1 MDDME
6 RETLISCEGLYVG
19 YEGKSVAGPID
30 LTVDAGDF
38 LSIVGENGAG
48 KTTFVKT
55 LLKLIKPISGKI
67 VFSQSFGS
75 GGIGYVPQKDVIASD
90 FPASVWETVISGCLA
105 GLGGRFF
112 YRESDKAKA
121 RRCLENVGL
130 FGLERQPYKSLSGG
144 QQKRALIARAL
155 CAANHALLLD
165 EPAAG
170 LDEEAEADL
179 YSVVRALND
188 KGLAIIMV
196 THDKAV
202 AMEHSNKVL
211 HIGRTVFLENAKNA
225 NGAGGKAR

>member
-1 MDDME
+1 ME

-19 YEGKSVAGPID
+19 YDGKSVAGPID
-30 LTVDAGDF
+30 LTVETGDF

-67 VFSQSFGS
+67 HFSQNFGS
-75 GGIGYVPQKDVIASD
+75 GGIGYVPQKDAIAPD

-105 GLGGRFF
+105 GLGSRFF
-112 YRESDKAKA
+112 YREADKAKA
-121 RRCLENVGL
+121 RSCLEKTGL
-130 FGLERQPYKSLSGG
+130 SGLERRSYKSLSGG

-155 CAANHALLLD
+155 CAANCALLLD

-179 YSVVRALND
+179 HSVVRMLND

-196 THDKAV
+196 THDKA
-202 AMEHSNKVL
+202 AALEHSNKVL
-211 HIGRTVFLENAKNA
+211 HIGQSAFLENVR
-225 NGAGGKAR
+225 GIGGEAQ